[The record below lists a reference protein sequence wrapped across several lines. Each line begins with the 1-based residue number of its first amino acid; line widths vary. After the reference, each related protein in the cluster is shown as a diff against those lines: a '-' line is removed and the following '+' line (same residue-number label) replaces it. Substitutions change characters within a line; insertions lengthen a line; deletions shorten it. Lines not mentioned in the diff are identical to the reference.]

1 MPKVFIYGSC
11 VGGDTAN
18 VFPSNWDRPT
28 YVARQSI
35 ISAAFGATPVEGEIE
50 LTSAFQRSML
60 EGDIEATAFPRLRQ
74 ELPTHDALILDIVD
88 ERLGVYELAPGK
100 YLTRSMELI
109 SSKLIGK
116 QSVAPRLI
124 EFGSDE
130 HYGLWTRSVDMLVDV
145 VKQSEIPVFAVLPP
159 WSKKS
164 IQGEDLTWHSVSV
177 DLMNNKYAR
186 YNEYLVQCDFTV
198 VTVPDEEALGD
209 AEHKWGLAPFHYTD
223 SVYESLRDQIL
234 AGVTS

>member
-1 MPKVFIYGSC
+1 MPRAFIYGSC

-18 VFPSNWDRPT
+18 VFPSEWDRPT

-35 ISAAFGATPVEGEIE
+35 ISAAFGPTEVVGDIE

-74 ELPTHDALILDIVD
+74 ELPMHDALILDIVD
-88 ERLGVYELAPGK
+88 ERLGVYELAPGE

-116 QSVAPRLI
+116 QPVMPRLI
-124 EFGSDE
+124 DFGSDE
-130 HYGLWTRSVDMLVDV
+130 HWGLWSRSVDSLVDV
-145 VKQSEIPVFAVLPP
+145 VKDSGIPVFAVLPP

-164 IQGEDLTWHSVSV
+164 IQGADLAWHSVSV
-177 DLMNNKYAR
+177 ESMNNKYAR
-186 YNEYLVQCDFTV
+186 YNEYLVQCDFTI
-198 VTVPDEEALGD
+198 VTVPDDEALGD

-234 AGVTS
+234 AGVSS